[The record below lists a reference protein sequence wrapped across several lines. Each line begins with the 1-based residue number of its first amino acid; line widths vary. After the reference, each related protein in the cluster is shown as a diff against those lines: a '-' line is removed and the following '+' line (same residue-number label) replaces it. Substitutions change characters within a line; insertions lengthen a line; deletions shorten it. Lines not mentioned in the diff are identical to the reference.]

1 MSRAFPALSCA
12 VLFSSLAAGQ
22 STETKSTETKPAFE
36 ISDVHVSATARNPF
50 MRGPSVR
57 RGRFEIRY
65 ATMVDLIRTAY
76 GIEAERVVGGPTWLE
91 DDTFDVTAKTPEG
104 TTAETAKPMLQAL
117 LAERFKLVVHNDT
130 KPVPAYA
137 LKVGKRGQMKEAAGS
152 GETGC
157 KFGDFPEPS
166 AP

>member
-1 MSRAFPALSCA
+1 MSRAFAALSCA

-22 STETKSTETKPAFE
+22 STETKSAETKPAFE
-36 ISDVHVSATARNPF
+36 ISDVHASATARNPF

-76 GIEAERVVGGPTWLE
+76 GIEAERVLGGPNWLE

-104 TTAETAKPMLQAL
+104 TTVETAKPMLQACWL
-117 LAERFKLVVHNDT
+117 NASNWWFT
-130 KPVPAYA
+130 TTPSP
-137 LKVGKRGQMKEAAGS
+137 
-152 GETGC
+152 
-157 KFGDFPEPS
+157 FPHMH
-166 AP
+166 